1 MRQFL
6 RILLL
11 FILPLGL
18 CAQPVQDV
26 NLNGYNKFYYDNGK
40 ISSEGTMR
48 DGKPDGY
55 WKTYSV
61 NGMLKSE
68 GNRKDFQLDSI
79 WKFYS
84 EMGKLAFEFSY
95 KEGKKNGLKK
105 TYDTKDGAL
114 TMSESYVNDTKDGP
128 TTIYYKDGKVKETIP
143 FVAGKEEGQGF
154 EYDPDGTI
162 LTLTQYKMGFI
173 QKSEIINRKDK
184 NGLKQGMWKEFYPNG
199 MVKSEVTYTDDKM
212 SGYLKEYSTKGS
224 LLNTTKY
231 INGILQT
238 NAPELAK
245 LDQKTG
251 YYDNGAVR
259 YTATYKDGVAE
270 GIQREFSQEGTVVN
284 AKVYV
289 GGTLTGEG
297 IIDTAGRKQG
307 NWKEYYPNG
316 VIKSKGVYLNGK
328 RVDEWSFY
336 FSNEKVEQKGKYDK
350 KGKAQGPWK
359 WYHESGNILREE
371 NYRNGLQD
379 GLMTEYSDSGKVITK
394 GEYLD
399 GLKEGPW
406 MLELPE
412 YREEGE
418 YKADKRDG
426 EWKHYYTENN
436 KLRFTGKFIDGV
448 PDGLQQFYYPDG
460 KLKQKGKYVGGL
472 KDGNWEFYDVD
483 GFLFLTILY
492 KNDIELRFDG
502 IKVTPETVADSTLK

>member
-1 MRQFL
+1 MHQFFKV
-6 RILLL
+6 LLL
-11 FILPLGL
+11 FIPLGL
-18 CAQPVQDV
+18 TAQVQDV
-26 NLNGYNKFYYDNGK
+26 NTNGYNKFYYDNGK
-40 ISSEGTMR
+40 LSSEGTMR

-55 WKTYSV
+55 WKTYSI
-61 NGMLKSE
+61 NGNIKSE
-68 GNRKDFQLDSI
+68 GNRKDFKLDSV

-84 EMGKLAFEFSY
+84 EQGKIAFEFNY

-105 TYDTKDGAL
+105 TYDTKEGILL
-114 TMSESYVNDTKDGP
+114 TAENYENDVKEGI

-143 FVAGKEEGQGF
+143 FVAGKEDGQGF

-184 NGLKQGMWKEFYPNG
+184 NGLKQGLWKEFYPNG
-199 MVKSEVTYTDDKM
+199 MVKNEVTYSDGKM
-212 SGYLKEYSTKGS
+212 SGYLKEYSLKGS
-224 LLNTTKY
+224 LMNTTKY
-231 INGILQT
+231 IDGVLQT
-238 NAPELAK
+238 DAPELAK
-245 LDQKTG
+245 LDVKTA

-270 GIQREFSQEGTVVN
+270 GIQREFSPEGKVIN

-297 IIDTAGRKQG
+297 ILDTAGRKQG
-307 NWKEYYPNG
+307 PWKEYHPNG
-316 VIKSKGVYLNGK
+316 VVKSKGVYLNGK
-328 RVDEWSFY
+328 RVDDWTFY

-350 KGKAQGPWK
+350 KGRAQGPWK
-359 WYHESGNILREE
+359 WYYESGNILREE
-371 NYRNGLQD
+371 NYRNNLQD
-379 GLMTEYSDSGKVITK
+379 GMMTEYTDSGKVITK

-399 GLKEGPW
+399 GLKEGFW

-412 YREEGE
+412 YREEGS

-426 EWKHYYTENN
+426 EWKHYYTSTN
-436 KLRFTGKFIDGV
+436 KLRFEGKFIDDV
-448 PDGLQQFYYPDG
+448 PDGLQLFYYPDG

-472 KDGNWEFYDVD
+472 KDGNWEFYDED

-502 IKVTPETVADSTLK
+502 VKVVPETVATESTLK